1 MTRNQIQHFLMSS
14 RHNDE
19 KHFNDYRHL
28 NINRIFLIHI
38 IFRGLPSVKTQQ
50 ESELVSGFMT
60 EHAAVVFVFFFLAE
74 YGSIVL
80 MCILTS
86 ILFLGGYLIL
96 HIIYLLTYLDF
107 IIWEVFL
114 IDWIL
119 VLDYLLEDIMSM
131 PSLEGLIYGFSLGLK
146 SSILIFTFIW
156 ARASFPRIRFDQLM
170 SFCWTVLLPLV
181 FAFIVLVPCI
191 LYSFDIFP
199 ININLF

>member
-74 YGSIVL
+74 
-80 MCILTS
+80 
-86 ILFLGGYLIL
+86 
-96 HIIYLLTYLDF
+96 
-107 IIWEVFL
+107 
-114 IDWIL
+114 
-119 VLDYLLEDIMSM
+119 
-131 PSLEGLIYGFSLGLK
+131 
-146 SSILIFTFIW
+146 
-156 ARASFPRIRFDQLM
+156 
-170 SFCWTVLLPLV
+170 
-181 FAFIVLVPCI
+181 
-191 LYSFDIFP
+191 
-199 ININLF
+199 

>member
-74 YGSIVL
+74 L
-80 MCILTS
+80 R
-86 ILFLGGYLIL
+86 
-96 HIIYLLTYLDF
+96 
-107 IIWEVFL
+107 
-114 IDWIL
+114 
-119 VLDYLLEDIMSM
+119 
-131 PSLEGLIYGFSLGLK
+131 GLK
-146 SSILIFTFIW
+146 QVSL
-156 ARASFPRIRFDQLM
+156 
-170 SFCWTVLLPLV
+170 
-181 FAFIVLVPCI
+181 
-191 LYSFDIFP
+191 LYSSQTP
-199 ININLF
+199 GKS